1 MKSKKVKLIVLF
13 SILAIA
19 VSALAVGNLMAR
31 PSSQTAGSV
40 TISGGAVAGTFF
52 SDKAGFNVVTV
63 KVVDADLSPQR
74 VGSARFTGLAT
85 TFGDGAAP
93 FNLTS
98 AAAIIGGE
106 KEATKKFTGDGSSK
120 VFPLKTVEL
129 TANSIVNFDANAAG
143 TTGGISVLA
152 LGRTAIDRN
161 GDGVITAADVNTG
174 NSVSNTVD
182 TVTQVTVSSTPN
194 TTADSVTIVSL
205 AANSADSVTILPA
218 EGGTIRV
225 DLSAKPVDR
234 DGDFVFTATGDLVSV
249 TVRSGDNTAL
259 PFAITGDSP
268 GVANGGS
275 FIINI
280 DPVNC
285 GAGAAGCTTI
295 TTTYLRYNSVQ
306 VAATILTIA
315 TALSVEE
322 ANSAWGP
329 NKLPRDSGIGLATPA
344 KDGAYNGDDF
354 VLVVDNV
361 TVPVGSYTF
370 DFSTKLVT
378 ITTGPTPNA
387 AANSVSIRYQYSEY
401 DTATPAYTPISLVGS
416 TVKVGATLAGA
427 ASAKT
432 IDTINNTAGTIA
444 LGSNVGENPAAVI
457 SFIYDVKE
465 SVKKVAK
472 VSTPTSD
479 VQNKSRELTG
489 VESSATSNSF
499 SFKVALFTLADLTK
513 IDTAAAKAGVTTIA
527 LLTAD
532 AGIGTALD
540 TKINAAAVG
549 LGLSGGS
556 TDGSLL
562 ALIMPVADGETLT
575 ASYTDADPAATKTD
589 LAVIDL
595 TAPKITLVRPAASF
609 GKEQSQTFEVE
620 VQDAAGGV
628 AAASG
633 LATTDINSLVT
644 QFESNASAVNT
655 VVPIQQVTA
664 NTFRLTFSQNFTLEG
679 KVRFWAPVQ
688 DKVGNVTTFT
698 GTSAVK
704 GAGDP
709 ANKATRPASPFAFT
723 IDNVA
728 PTLASTNPVKSGGKL
743 DVRLATP
750 PSGTHT
756 PTTPTGDSTTIL
768 TDSDASFITA
778 GVAVGDKVDNLT
790 DKSSGTITAR
800 TPTTVT
806 VGSLTAGTDNKWQN
820 GDAYSISN
828 PGLNNV
834 IDSATARNNV
844 RVNFDLGNGGA
855 GLATVNAV
863 GTDFALKVGT
873 TPLTITKAEI
883 GTNGKG
889 VLLTVLE
896 ELATDATPSFEIVS
910 TAIADKAG
918 NLAKKTT
925 TAVTAKDGLAPAFT
939 VIVTGREGVA
949 SRAISREEITID
961 VTTTENVSFPSGGS
975 TARYLRD
982 DNDGDNTLEE
992 AANFATKNLTF
1003 TSQGSNLWRATL
1015 KIGDITAA
1023 KTQQSGAVNI
1033 QIKAQDANLNST
1045 TAGKSNPDGTKLVD
1059 GKSVL
1064 NSAAIVVELDNELN
1078 NGAAIVFAMS
1088 PLVTGK
1094 TDQTDVSNP
1103 TIEITFSGEASEY
1116 EGTGLRIL
1124 TADLGAALDS
1134 HDTVTI
1140 TSAVLTM
1147 PDASTVDVIANTKSS
1162 TATKWIYASSGLA
1175 LGSYTLTIQAS
1186 DDVGNTDLTP
1196 GGTVVDSLTF
1206 KFKVVEPAAF
1216 KRELR
1221 PGLNMVSLP
1230 ADPDKTGINDV
1241 FGGLTGVTTVAT
1253 YDPNDALGPWL
1264 VATPDATGDFTGTL
1278 TTIDSGRAYLV
1289 NSTSIVS
1296 LSVTIRPSFE
1306 LGQLPPTISVGV
1318 GWNLIPILD
1327 VRVPKAL
1334 TVITSD
1340 NYLSGIDWSAALTWD
1355 PQNNKF
1361 IRVIKGGNLEVGRGY
1376 FLWANKAGV
1385 IVP

>member
-1 MKSKKVKLIVLF
+1 MFFTNTGDIV
-13 SILAIA
+13 S
-19 VSALAVGNLMAR
+19 V
-31 PSSQTAGSV
+31 SV
-40 TISGGAVAGTFF
+40 TSGGANVAG
-52 SDKAGFNVVTV
+52 VT
-63 KVVDADLSPQR
+63 
-74 VGSARFTGLAT
+74 
-85 TFGDGAAP
+85 
-93 FNLTS
+93 
-98 AAAIIGGE
+98 II
-106 KEATKKFTGDGSSK
+106 
-120 VFPLKTVEL
+120 
-129 TANSIVNFDANAAG
+129 NSRAG
-143 TTGGISVLA
+143 TTTGGRVTLSALPTQCGSANVCLA
-152 LGRTAIDRN
+152 YTAI
-161 GDGVITAADVNTG
+161 
-174 NSVSNTVD
+174 
-182 TVTQVTVSSTPN
+182 VTYRRYN
-194 TTADSVTIVSL
+194 TT
-205 AANSADSVTILPA
+205 N
-218 EGGTIRV
+218 
-225 DLSAKPVDR
+225 
-234 DGDFVFTATGDLVSV
+234 
-249 TVRSGDNTAL
+249 
-259 PFAITGDSP
+259 
-268 GVANGGS
+268 
-275 FIINI
+275 
-280 DPVNC
+280 
-285 GAGAAGCTTI
+285 
-295 TTTYLRYNSVQ
+295 
-306 VAATILTIA
+306 VAATTLTIA
-315 TALSVEE
+315 SALTLAE

-344 KDGAYNGDDF
+344 KDGAYTGDDF
-354 VLVVDNV
+354 VLVVDDV
-361 TVPVGSYTF
+361 TVAVGKYTF
-370 DFSTKLVT
+370 DFATKLLT
-378 ITTGPTPNA
+378 ITTGPTPKA
-387 AANSVSIRYQYSEY
+387 ATAKVSAKYQYSEY
-401 DTATPAYTPISLVGS
+401 DTATPANTPVTLTGS
-416 TVKVGATLAGA
+416 TVKVGTSLTAAT
-427 ASAKT
+427 SAKT
-432 IDTINNTAGTIA
+432 IDTVNNTAGTIA
-444 LGSNVGENPAAVI
+444 LASPIGGANTAAVI
-457 SFIYDVKE
+457 TFIYDVKE

-499 SFKVALFTLADLTK
+499 SFKVALFTLADIGK

-527 LLTAD
+527 QLTGD
-532 AGIGTALD
+532 TGINDALD

-549 LGLSGGS
+549 LGLGGGS
-556 TDGSLL
+556 TDTSFV

-575 ASYTDADPAATKTD
+575 ASYKDADPAATKTD

-595 TAPKITLVRPAASF
+595 TAPKITLIRPAASF

-628 AAASG
+628 GAASG
-633 LATTDINSLVT
+633 LATKDINSLVT
-644 QFESNASAVNT
+644 QFESNAATVNT
-655 VVPIQQVTA
+655 VVPIQQITA

-679 KVRFWAPVQ
+679 KARFWAPVQ
-688 DKVGNVTTFT
+688 DKVGNVPTFT

-709 ANKATRPASPFAFT
+709 ANKATRPKSPFSFT

-756 PTTPTGDSTTIL
+756 PATPTGDSATIL
-768 TDSDASFITA
+768 TDSAASFITA

-800 TPTTVT
+800 TATTVT
-806 VGSLTAGTDNKWQN
+806 VASLGTAGTDNKWQN

-863 GTDFALKVGT
+863 GTDFSLKVGT

-889 VLLTVLE
+889 LLLTVLE

-918 NLAKKTT
+918 NLAAKTT

-939 VIVTGREGVA
+939 VTVTGKEGVA
-949 SRAISREEITID
+949 SRAITREEITID
-961 VTTTENVSFPSGGS
+961 VTTTETVSFPSGGS
-975 TARYLRD
+975 TAIYIRD
-982 DNDGDNTLEE
+982 NNVSDDTLEE

-1003 TSQGSNLWRATL
+1003 TSQGSNLWRAIL

-1045 TAGKSNPDGTKLVD
+1045 TAGKSDPDGTKLVD
-1059 GKSVL
+1059 GKSVF

-1078 NGAAIVFAMS
+1078 NSVAVGFDMNPKAAA
-1088 PLVTGK
+1088 K
-1094 TDQTDVSNP
+1094 ADQTDVSNP

-1116 EGTGLRIL
+1116 EGAGLRLL

-1147 PDASTVDVIANTKSS
+1147 PDASTVDVIASTISS
-1162 TATKWIYASSGLA
+1162 TATKWIYAGSGLA
-1175 LGSYTLTIQAS
+1175 VGSYTLTIQAS

-1216 KRELR
+1216 KRNLR
-1221 PGLNMVSLP
+1221 PGLNMISFP
-1230 ADPDKTGINDV
+1230 ADPDKTSINDV
-1241 FGGLTGVTTVAT
+1241 FGGLTGITTVAT

-1289 NSTSIVS
+1289 NSTSIVT
-1296 LSVTIRPSFE
+1296 LSVTIRPSFS
-1306 LGQLPPTISVGV
+1306 LGELPPTISVGA

-1327 VRVPKAL
+1327 VQVPKAL
-1334 TVITSD
+1334 TATTAD
-1340 NYLSGIDWSAALTWD
+1340 DYLAGIDWSAALTWD

-1361 IRVIKGGNLEVGRGY
+1361 IKVVKGGNLDVGRGY

>member
-1 MKSKKVKLIVLF
+1 MKSNKVKLIVLF

-19 VSALAVGNLMAR
+19 ISALAVGNLMAR
-31 PSSQTAGSV
+31 PSSQTAGRV
-40 TISGGAVAGTFF
+40 YFAGGAVAGTFF

-85 TFGDGAAP
+85 TSGDGAAP

-106 KEATKKFTGDGSSK
+106 KEATQKFTGDGSSK
-120 VFPLKTVEL
+120 VFPLTTVAL
-129 TANSIVNFDANAAG
+129 TAASIVNFNANAAG

-161 GDGVITAADVNTG
+161 SDGVITAADVHTG
-174 NSVSNTVD
+174 ASASTVD
-182 TVTQVTVSSTPN
+182 TVTQVIVSSTPN
-194 TTADSVTIVSL
+194 TTADSVTIASL
-205 AANSADSVTILPA
+205 AVNSADSVTIA
-218 EGGTIRV
+218 DGAGGTIRI
-225 DLSAKPVDR
+225 DLSAKPVDQ
-234 DGDFVFTATGDLVSV
+234 DGDFVFTATGDVSV
-249 TVRSGDNTAL
+249 AVTSADGTTAL

-268 GVANGGS
+268 GTTTGGS

-280 DPVNC
+280 DPTDTSRGPTVK
-285 GAGAAGCTTI
+285 
-295 TTTYLRYNSVQ
+295 TTYLRYDTTK
-306 VAATILTIA
+306 VAATTLTIA
-315 TALSVEE
+315 SALTLAE
-322 ANSAWGP
+322 ANTAWGS
-329 NKLPRDSGIGLATPA
+329 KLPRDSGIGLATPT
-344 KDGAYNGDDF
+344 KDGVYTGDDF
-354 VLVVDNV
+354 VLVVDDV
-361 TVPVGSYTF
+361 TVAVGKYKF
-370 DFSTKLVT
+370 DFPSKLLT
-378 ITTGPTPNA
+378 ITTGPTPKA
-387 AANSVSIRYQYSEY
+387 ATAKVSAKYQYSEY
-401 DTATPAYTPISLVGS
+401 DTATPANTPVTLGGS

-444 LGSNVGENPAAVI
+444 LGSNVGGNPAAVI
-457 SFIYDVKE
+457 SFTYDVKE

-595 TAPKITLVRPAASF
+595 TAPKITRVRPAASF

-679 KVRFWAPVQ
+679 KIRFWAPVQ
-688 DKVGNVTTFT
+688 DKVGNVATFT

-709 ANKATRPASPFAFT
+709 ANKATRPASPFSFT

-756 PTTPTGDSTTIL
+756 PATPTGDSTTIL
-768 TDSDASFITA
+768 TDSAASFITA

-800 TPTTVT
+800 TLTTVT
-806 VGSLTAGTDNKWQN
+806 VGSLTAGTDNKWHN

-939 VIVTGREGVA
+939 VIVAGKEGVA
-949 SRAISREEITID
+949 SRPISREEITID

-1059 GKSVL
+1059 GKSVF
-1064 NSAAIVVELDNELN
+1064 NSAAIVVELDNQLN

-1147 PDASTVDVIANTKSS
+1147 PDASAVDVIANTKSS
-1162 TATKWIYASSGLA
+1162 TATKWIYAGNGLA

-1296 LSVTIRPSFE
+1296 LSVTIRPRFE

-1334 TVITSD
+1334 TVIIGD
-1340 NYLSGIDWSAALTWD
+1340 NYLAGIDWSAALTWD